1 MKLNY
6 WCIGGSAYDIM
17 PFNASPNDT
26 VGDLI
31 VAVKTVCEWGSG
43 TALVWKVEIPS
54 QRIVD
59 YISEGGYQEPNHPLF
74 LNKPLLPLMLLETIF
89 PQLPP
94 KEHLHFVIQPP
105 SLIRPREFISSKLRL
120 FTL

>member
-6 WCIGGSAYDIM
+6 WCIGGSEYDIM
-17 PFNASPNDT
+17 PFNASPGDS

-31 VAVKTVCEWGSG
+31 SAAKAVCGWGSG
-43 TALVWKVEIPS
+43 TALVWKVEISS
-54 QRIVD
+54 QQIVD
-59 YISEGGYQEPNHPLF
+59 YISEGGYQEPNHSLF
-74 LNKPLLPLMLLETIF
+74 LNKPLLLLMLLETIF

-94 KEHLHFVIQPP
+94 KEHLHLVIQPP
-105 SLIRPREFISSKLRL
+105 SLIRPRKFISSKLRL